1 MDGIKRIP
9 LRDANEHTLITEVIY
24 PMINALESKLDA
36 NLLAVEDFWEQMYA
50 QEGQSVKQ
58 QNRVLLNRYL
68 QSLKVRIQSLTGNDM
83 VVGDNLYESDYTFD
97 ESLKAIKKNY
107 LECNDFPDHA
117 HWNFIFEEGGIEGE
131 INKESPVYYISPF
144 TVVKPQLKGNY
155 NQPADFLNAT
165 EVLTISKPVN
175 RTRYMVNHLEI
186 PPLYWMRID
195 WKTLSPMLDLN
206 TQDWNDL
213 LSSDWG
219 DETTIN
225 DLDSE
230 DTLRVVNVYKL
241 VQFFDDPNNPL
252 CFENSE
258 GKPVIRDML
267 FKLSFAAIPTK
278 EGYRLAPASFTAIKI
293 GHKGILEGY
302 SDDKGLSYF
311 LETLNTG
318 EGILEVINNYPAQG
332 LFNWNNL

>member
-83 VVGDNLYESDYTFD
+83 VGAYAFD
-97 ESLKAIKKNY
+97 DSLKAIKKNY

-117 HWNFIFEEGGIEGE
+117 HWNFIFGEGGIERE

-165 EVLTISKPVN
+165 EVLTISTPVN
-175 RTRYMVNHLEI
+175 RTRYIENHLEI

-213 LSSDWG
+213 LSSAWG

-230 DTLRVVNVYKL
+230 DTIRVVNVYKL
-241 VQFFDDPNNPL
+241 VQFFDDPNNPI

-278 EGYRLAPASFTAIKI
+278 EGYRLAPASFTTIKI
-293 GHKGILEGY
+293 GEGNEF
-302 SDDKGLSYF
+302 SYF
-311 LETLNTG
+311 LEILKMG
-318 EGILEVINNYPAQG
+318 ESEGILEVINNYPAQG

>member
-83 VVGDNLYESDYTFD
+83 VGAYAFD
-97 ESLKAIKKNY
+97 ENLKTIKKNY
-107 LECNDFPDHA
+107 LECDDFPDHA
-117 HWNFIFEEGGIEGE
+117 HWNFIFGEGGIKRET
-131 INKESPVYYISPF
+131 NKATPVYYISPF

-155 NQPADFLNAT
+155 NQPADFINAT

-175 RTRYMVNHLEI
+175 RTRYIQNHLEI

-206 TQDWNDL
+206 TQDWNKL
-213 LSSDWG
+213 LRRG
-219 DETTIN
+219 DDGVKVFIHE
-225 DLDSE
+225 LDSE

-241 VQFFDDPNNPL
+241 VQFFDDPNNPM

-293 GHKGILEGY
+293 GEGNEF
-302 SDDKGLSYF
+302 SYF
-311 LETLNTG
+311 LETLKMG
-318 EGILEVINNYPAQG
+318 ESEGILEVINNYPAQG

>member
-83 VVGDNLYESDYTFD
+83 VGAYAFD
-97 ESLKAIKKNY
+97 DSLKTIKKNY
-107 LECNDFPDHA
+107 LECDDFPDHA
-117 HWNFIFEEGGIEGE
+117 HWNFIFGEGGIERE

-165 EVLTISKPVN
+165 EVLTISTPVN
-175 RTRYMVNHLEI
+175 RTRYITNHLEI

-278 EGYRLAPASFTAIKI
+278 EGYRLAPANFTVIKM
-293 GHKGILEGY
+293 GEGNEF
-302 SDDKGLSYF
+302 SYF
-311 LETLNTG
+311 LATLKMG
-318 EGILEVINNYPAQG
+318 ESEGILEVINNYPAQG